1 MVTDIEKKVEEAIE
15 KIRPAVQMDGGDVE
29 FVSLEDNVVVVRMSG
44 ACSGCAMA
52 NITLKQG
59 IEQAVREAVPEI
71 ERVDAIFY

>member
-1 MVTDIEKKVEEAIE
+1 MVIDIEKKVEDAIE

>member
-1 MVTDIEKKVEEAIE
+1 MGNDIDKRVEEAIE

-29 FVSLEDNVVVVRMSG
+29 LVSVEDNIAVVRMSG

-52 NITLKQG
+52 NVTLKQG
-59 IEQAVREAVPEI
+59 IEATVRETVPEI

>member
-1 MVTDIEKKVEEAIE
+1 MVTDIEKKVEDAIE

-59 IEQAVREAVPEI
+59 IEQTVREAVPEI

>member
-1 MVTDIEKKVEEAIE
+1 MVTDIEKKVEDAIE

-71 ERVDAIFY
+71 VRVDAIFY